1 VEIRTAAADEYETI
15 ADITVNAY
23 VDEARRNGNAESVGG
38 DSHFNSTYVPELRN
52 VAGRARDAVVLV
64 AADDDSIL
72 GAVTYVP
79 GLGPYAEFDDPDA
92 AGIRMLAVAPAA
104 QGRGVG
110 AALVQACLDR
120 ARSEGRAR
128 VVLHSTPWMVTAGRM
143 YGRLGFRR
151 APERDWAPAP
161 DVELLGYEFDFRA

>member
-92 AGIRMLAVAPAA
+92 AGIRMLAVTPAA

-120 ARSEGRAR
+120 ARSEGRGQDLGNVTGR
-128 VVLHSTPWMVTAGRM
+128 SWKRLNHSG
-143 YGRLGFRR
+143 
-151 APERDWAPAP
+151 
-161 DVELLGYEFDFRA
+161 